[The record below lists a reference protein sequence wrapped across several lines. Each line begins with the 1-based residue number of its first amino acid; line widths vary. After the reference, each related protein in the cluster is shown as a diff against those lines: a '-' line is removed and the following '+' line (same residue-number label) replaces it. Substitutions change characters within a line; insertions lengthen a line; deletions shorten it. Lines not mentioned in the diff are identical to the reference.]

1 MATIAAVDTA
11 ERQEQVTRRDR
22 SIRLAVVTSF
32 LSKAGTGLLQL
43 LAIPIAVRVMGREE
57 FGIFTSISLAL
68 STVALLEVG
77 IGPALAHGIS
87 KAGAEGDTHRRRVL
101 ASTAFFLM
109 LALALATAI
118 GLATVLLS
126 VPIPTLF
133 GSDFAGSEEVMRP
146 ALWIGLGTFSAL
158 FLLNLTDRLR
168 EGLLEV
174 ATTNVWGAAGNIF
187 AACAVAGG
195 IWVFPEI
202 WYLVIATHGS
212 VVLAKLGNTIAL
224 WRKHPDLIPRAKL
237 FEGGTARHLFGD
249 GLAFASAMLLTG
261 VVEYNF
267 CGWLVGR
274 QGGPEEVALYGPL
287 VALTVM
293 QLGFV
298 IMLSTP
304 TWPAVADALARN
316 DRDWARGA
324 SKKLYL
330 YGCCFALAAATGMIV
345 LGPWGFRIWLGEEFG
360 GVERGLLAAYACYF
374 IAHVWRH
381 LNHMLM
387 IGTGQVTRLAKI
399 QLIETPLLAI
409 AAGVALWKGGMDAML
424 LTMAGSILLVTGWML
439 PIRVWR
445 ALCRDEDQR
454 PPRS

>member
-1 MATIAAVDTA
+1 MDTA
-11 ERQEQVTRRDR
+11 ERQEQGTRRNR

-57 FGIFTSISLAL
+57 FGIYTSISLAL

-87 KAGAEGDTHRRRVL
+87 KAGAEGDGRRRRVL
-101 ASTAFFLM
+101 ASTSFLLM
-109 LALALATAI
+109 LGLALATAM
-118 GLATVLLS
+118 GLAAVLLS

-133 GSDFAGSEEVMRP
+133 GDDFAGREQVMRP
-146 ALWIGLGTFSAL
+146 ALWIGLATFTAL
-158 FLLNLTDRLR
+158 FLLNLTDRMR

-174 ATTNVWGAAGNIF
+174 AITNVWGAAGNVL
-187 AACAVAGG
+187 AAIAVAGG
-195 IWVFPEI
+195 IWFFPEI
-202 WYLVIATHGS
+202 WYLVVAIHGS
-212 VVLAKLGNTIAL
+212 VVIAKVGNTVAL
-224 WRKHPDLIPRAKL
+224 WRKYPDLIPRPRSFDAA
-237 FEGGTARHLFGD
+237 TARHLFGD

-274 QGGPEEVALYGPL
+274 IEGPGQVALYGPL
-287 VALTVM
+287 TALTVM

-298 IMLSTP
+298 MMVSTP
-304 TWPAVADALARN
+304 TWPAVADALARG
-316 DRDWARGA
+316 DRDWARTA

-345 LGPWGFRIWLGEEFG
+345 VGPWGFRIWLGEEFG

-374 IAHVWRH
+374 VAHVWRH

-387 IGTGQVTRLAKI
+387 IGTGQVTRLARI
-399 QLIETPLLAI
+399 QLIETPVLAT
-409 AAGVALWKGGMDAML
+409 AAAVALWQGGMDAML
-424 LTMAGSILLVTGWML
+424 LAMAASILLVTGWML
-439 PIRVWR
+439 PIRVWKLLR
-445 ALCRDEDQR
+445 E
-454 PPRS
+454 